1 VFKRHEVLRAFAA
14 HHGQMLNYAAVG
26 RTLATTRLKV
36 GRYLRRLQEEGA
48 LRLLPALPE
57 PCPPDMIRRPRLY
70 LRAGAWA
77 EAFAANPHAS
87 GCLRVPLQ
95 AQLASRIG
103 DGIIERETAACRGSR
118 FYCMGRYRRRG
129 VDLVVERA
137 SGWRL
142 GFCFEPRTMLRQW
155 SQAVEALREA
165 QAARWINA
173 AILVTCEGEPNFE
186 RHGVLHLPG
195 PLLLAM
201 YGQWTSEGATTD
213 LESRE
218 DLYRVLKWLNGE
230 FLMIL
235 GLFWDPQ
242 QPPTLDFQ
250 YEGLPEEAEPWYLR
264 PP

>member
-1 VFKRHEVLRAFAA
+1 
-14 HHGQMLNYAAVG
+14 M
-26 RTLATTRLKV
+26 
-36 GRYLRRLQEEGA
+36 
-48 LRLLPALPE
+48 
-57 PCPPDMIRRPRLY
+57 
-70 LRAGAWA
+70 
-77 EAFAANPHAS
+77 
-87 GCLRVPLQ
+87 PLQ

-103 DGIIERETAACRGSR
+103 DGIIERETAAYRGSR

-142 GFCFEPRTMLRQW
+142 GFCFEPRWGLRQW
-155 SQAVEALREA
+155 GQAVEALQEA
-165 QAARWINA
+165 VAAGWIDS
-173 AILVTCEGEPNFE
+173 AILVTCEAEPNIG
-186 RHGVLHLPG
+186 RRGVLYLPG

-213 LESRE
+213 PEGRE
-218 DLYRVLKWLNGE
+218 DLYKVLNWLNGE

-250 YEGLPEEAEPWYLR
+250 YEGLPEDGEPWYRR